1 LFRVGILEFIR
12 GGPVEIEWCLF
23 ILSCSGKLDIMV
35 MFVIMFTGDH
45 YLLSFS
51 GIVDVI
57 APMVHEAVFRIMG

>member
-12 GGPVEIEWCLF
+12 GGPVEIEWCLL
-23 ILSCSGKLDIMV
+23 ILSCSGKLDIML
-35 MFVIMFTGDH
+35 MFVIMCTGDH

-57 APMVHEAVFRIMG
+57 APMVLEAVFRIMG